1 MKPHLGNSS
10 SSSTLSAF
18 FSYGL
23 LTVLAL
29 FSVGPFIWLCL
40 TALKGPTDNIFDVT
54 QPLPSQ
60 WTLDNFS
67 AVWKQVELGR
77 YMLNS
82 LWVAAL
88 TIGMNLVVS
97 TLAAYPLSR
106 MNFTGQGV
114 ITGLILSTM
123 MIPFQ
128 VILIPLYLQVLS
140 LGLTDYSTAGTL
152 FGGFQPVNVYM
163 GLLIPFAISG
173 FGIFFM
179 RQAMLNIPKDLE
191 EAALL
196 DGCNPWQTLWYVFV
210 PLLKPSLATLAIF
223 TLMASWGEFL
233 WPSVVLNEEAHFTLP
248 MGLVY
253 LQGAFSSNWRLI
265 AAGTLLSMLPMLI
278 LFLLFQRVFV
288 GGTFAGA
295 VKS

>member
-1 MKPHLGNSS
+1 MNQATSKSPLSIFLNY
-10 SSSTLSAF
+10 TL
-18 FSYGL
+18 L
-23 LTVLAL
+23 LFLAIL
-29 FSVGPFIWLCL
+29 SIGPFVWLCL

-54 QPLPSQ
+54 HPLPID
-60 WTLDNFS
+60 WTLSNFTT
-67 AVWKQVELGR
+67 VWEKVAMGR

-82 LWVAAL
+82 LLVAAL
-88 TIGMNLVVS
+88 TIIMNLLIS

-106 MNFTGQGV
+106 MQFKGQGL

-128 VILIPLYLQVLS
+128 VILIPLYMQVLA
-140 LGLTDYSTAGTL
+140 LGLTDATTEGWMSAIAP
-152 FGGFQPVNVYM
+152 FNVYV

-179 RQAMLNIPKDLE
+179 RQAMVSIPKDLE

-196 DGCNPWQTLWYVFV
+196 DGCNPWQTLWHVFV

-233 WPSVVLNEEAHFTLP
+233 WPSVVLSDDAHFTLP

-295 VKS
+295 VKQ

>member
-1 MKPHLGNSS
+1 MSKSS
-10 SSSTLSAF
+10 IQPNILLNNTLTYASTI
-18 FSYGL
+18 L
-23 LTVLAL
+23 LAIISL
-29 FSVGPFIWLCL
+29 GPFIWLCL

-54 QPLPSQ
+54 HPLPTH
-60 WTLDNFS
+60 WTLSNFS
-67 AVWKQVELGR
+67 AVWQKVSMGH

-82 LWVAAL
+82 LIVAAL
-88 TIGMNLVVS
+88 TIAMNILVS

-106 MNFTGQGV
+106 MAFKGKGV
-114 ITGLILSTM
+114 MIALILSTM

-128 VILIPLYLQVLS
+128 VILIPLYLQVLA
-140 LGLTDYSTAGTL
+140 LGLTDYSHSAAL
-152 FGGFQPVNVYM
+152 FNIVSPLNVYI

-179 RQAMLNIPKDLE
+179 RQAMLSIPKDLE
-191 EAALL
+191 EATLL
-196 DGCNPWQTLWYVFV
+196 DGCTPWQTLWYVFV

-233 WPSVVLNEEAHFTLP
+233 WPSVVLSDEAHFTLP

-265 AAGTLLSMLPMLI
+265 AAGTLLSMLPMLVI
-278 LFLLFQRVFV
+278 FLSFQRVFV
-288 GGTFAGA
+288 GGGTLAGA